1 MEGADYANPEERE
14 MALSFF
20 EGMFVD
26 ALYTESP
33 PETPEG
39 FVSFHRDPDA
49 HALGEAPEDLA
60 TDPMPEDFAQELL
73 KRCEEARF
81 RVAADDRSYRFWRPL
96 AGRQR
101 EYEERSEKARS
112 AFREARAQGR
122 DGFDEIIRAVEEK
135 IEWERDLR
143 EGAW

>member
-1 MEGADYANPEERE
+1 MVEDVDYANPEERE
-14 MALSFF
+14 MALSFL

-39 FVSFHRDPDA
+39 FVSFHRDPDS
-49 HALGEAPEDLA
+49 HSLGEMPDDLA
-60 TDPMPEDFAQELL
+60 IEPMPEDFAQELL

-101 EYEERSEKARS
+101 EYEERCRKTKEAIGRVRARGW
-112 AFREARAQGR
+112 E
-122 DGFDEIIRAVEEK
+122 GFGEVMRSVEERA
-135 IEWERDLR
+135 EWERRLR
-143 EGAW
+143 EGS